1 MRLKKNILSKKTCSF
16 AISVVMAASLVGCGS
31 SGDENNTTTSDNE
44 STETASSLAE
54 SDDWQGSL
62 EGVTL
67 SFGTPGT
74 YGPFSY
80 FDEDGTTVIGYDLDF
95 LNKLQEL
102 LGFEIDDQGIQTM
115 DYAALTTS
123 VAEGKLDMV
132 IGGLA
137 MSDERKE
144 VMNFSD
150 GYYDSSY
157 TILVNSDSSPK
168 DITGVDTFLDESS
181 SYKVAC
187 GNGTAVHL
195 ILQKNGV
202 SDDRL
207 DIYDDVPTAIQALEA
222 GKTDAMAYDNA
233 GASYYINTTDG
244 TKIEKVGDV
253 FAVGS
258 AQYGVALSYD
268 ICDEYPELLD
278 SINAAISYL
287 KDEGFFDEMQEKWIG

>member
-1 MRLKKNILSKKTCSF
+1 MKLNKNIKITLGVALS
-16 AISVVMAASLVGCGS
+16 AAMIAGLMGCGS
-31 SGDENNTTTSDNE
+31 SNKKSSETAAPDSGS
-44 STETASSLAE
+44 STESSSASA
-54 SDDWQGSL
+54 DDWRGSL

-67 SFGTPGT
+67 RFGTTAT

-80 FDEDGTTVIGYDLDF
+80 FDTDGTTVIGYDIDF

-102 LGFEIDDQGIQTM
+102 LGFEIDEQGIQTM

-123 VAEGKLDMV
+123 AAEGKIDMI

-137 MSDERKE
+137 ISDERKE
-144 VMNFSD
+144 VMNFSN

-157 TILVNSDSSPK
+157 TILVNSETSPS
-168 DITGVDTFLDESS
+168 DITGFETFLDESS

-187 GNGTAVHL
+187 GNGTAVHM
-195 ILQKNGV
+195 ILQNNNV
-202 SDDRL
+202 PDERL
-207 DIYDDVPTAIQALEA
+207 DVYDDVPTALQALEA

-233 GASYYINTTDG
+233 GASYYINTTNG
-244 TKIEKVGDV
+244 TKLEKVGDV
-253 FAVGS
+253 FAEGS

-278 SINAAISYL
+278 DINAAISYL
-287 KDEGFFDEMQEKWIG
+287 KEEGFFDEMQEKWIG